1 MAKNRTTI
9 ILFILIG
16 FCFISMIVLM
26 FVMLLKPEV
35 HFGKSIAVV
44 ELTGPIEDSR
54 DIVSQFKKYREDSSV
69 RAIVFRIDSPGGG
82 IAPSQEI
89 YEAVKKTRAA
99 GKPVVVSMAS
109 VAASGGYYVACPA
122 DTILAN
128 PGTITGSIG
137 VIMQYPNIDKML
149 DKIGV
154 NFVTFK
160 SGPFKDAPSPYRDT
174 TRIETEYLQQFIM
187 NAYYQFV
194 SAIVQGRKMDSLE
207 VLKLADGRI
216 YTGQQAKANGLIDAL
231 GTFEDAVDIAARMG
245 GIEGEPHIVKKD
257 KRKPSLFEIMFEED
271 GAAQLKES
279 VGIPE
284 LKLYPQI
291 SYRYYY

>member
-1 MAKNRTTI
+1 MMKNKTTI
-9 ILFILIG
+9 ILFLLIG
-16 FCFISMIVLM
+16 FCFISMIIIM
-26 FVMLLKPEV
+26 FVMMLKPDV
-35 HFGKSIAVV
+35 HFGNSVALI
-44 ELTGPIEDSR
+44 ELTGPIEDSG
-54 DIVSQFKKYREDSSV
+54 DIVSQFKKHREDSSV
-69 RAIVFRIDSPGGG
+69 RSIVFRIDSPGGG

-89 YEAVKKTRAA
+89 YEAVKKTRTA

-154 NFVTFK
+154 QFTTFK
-160 SGPFKDAPSPYRDT
+160 SGQFKDAPSPYRDT
-174 TRIETEYLQQFIM
+174 NRIESEYLQQFIM
-187 NAYYQFV
+187 NAYYQFI

-231 GTFEDAVDIAARMG
+231 GTLEDAIDIAARKG
-245 GIEGEPHIVKKD
+245 GIEGEPHLVKKD

-271 GAAQLKES
+271 GTAQLKETI
-279 VGIPE
+279 GLPE